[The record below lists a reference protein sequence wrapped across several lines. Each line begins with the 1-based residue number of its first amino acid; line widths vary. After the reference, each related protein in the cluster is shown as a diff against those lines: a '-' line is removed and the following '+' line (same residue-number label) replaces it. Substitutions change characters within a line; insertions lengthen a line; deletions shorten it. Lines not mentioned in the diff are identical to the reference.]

1 MGCGSTPKTFE
12 RELKLE
18 MEKEIELYNT
28 NNDLLFLLYQKLQ
41 ILIDKNP
48 LYNTSLTYFKNSFN
62 SIKNKIDVKNKNQH
76 DYNNEIIEEIIKAFC
91 KDEKDFIK
99 DLFDKVVKHALTNY
113 NFGIVQENNNCLIEI
128 IIELIFIFLTN
139 NQKGKK
145 DMFRNNFKELLKNI
159 NENKDDNNNKYRKEN
174 IFNLIINLVEI
185 HTFFFVNFF
194 LYFAFAE
201 VIINGYDNYEKI
213 IKEDSAIK
221 NINTF
226 VESNINKINTNISTN
241 YLNMLIISEIN
252 SKIKSCFE
260 LENEEDIIS
269 LDENKINLISDFIY
283 EIININNY
291 TKFIFFGENH
301 DF

>member
-1 MGCGSTPKTFE
+1 MGCGSPPKTLE
-12 RELKLE
+12 RELSLDR
-18 MEKEIELYNT
+18 EKEIELYNN

-99 DLFDKVVKHALTNY
+99 DLFDKVVKHALTKY

-128 IIELIFIFLTN
+128 IIGLIFIFLTN

-226 VESNINKINTNISTN
+226 VESNINKINANISTN

-269 LDENKINLISDFIY
+269 LDENKINLISDSI
-283 EIININNY
+283 
-291 TKFIFFGENH
+291 
-301 DF
+301 

>member
-1 MGCGSTPKTFE
+1 MGCGSPPKTLE
-12 RELKLE
+12 RELSLDR
-18 MEKEIELYNT
+18 EKEIELYN
-28 NNDLLFLLYQKLQ
+28 NNHDLLFLLYKKLR
-41 ILIDKNP
+41 ILIEKNP
-48 LYNTSLTYFKNSFN
+48 FYNISLTYFENTFN
-62 SIKNKIDVKNKNQH
+62 SLKNKIDVKNKIQH

-99 DLFDKVVKHALTNY
+99 DLFDKVVKHALTKY

-128 IIELIFIFLTN
+128 IIDLIFIFLTN

-145 DMFRNNFKELLKNI
+145 DLFRKNFKELLKNI

-174 IFNLIINLVEI
+174 FFNLIINLVEI

-194 LYFAFAE
+194 LYFTFSE

-226 VESNINKINTNISTN
+226 VESNINKINANISTN

-252 SKIKSCFE
+252 NKIKSYFE
-260 LENEEDIIS
+260 LENEGEIIY
-269 LDENKINLISDFIY
+269 LGENKINLISDFIY

-291 TKFIFFGENH
+291 TKFIFFGENRN
-301 DF
+301 F

>member
-1 MGCGSTPKTFE
+1 MGCGSPPKTLE
-12 RELKLE
+12 RELNLK
-18 MEKEIELYNT
+18 MEKEIELYNN

-99 DLFDKVVKHALTNY
+99 DLFNKVVKHALTNY

-145 DMFRNNFKELLKNI
+145 EMFRKNFKELLKNI
-159 NENKDDNNNKYRKEN
+159 NENKDDNNNKYREEN

-194 LYFAFAE
+194 LYFTFAE
-201 VIINGYDNYEKI
+201 VIINGYDNYEKM

-226 VESNINKINTNISTN
+226 VESNINKINANISSN

-269 LDENKINLISDFIY
+269 LDENKINLISDSIY
-283 EIININNY
+283 EIINITNY
-291 TKFIFFGENH
+291 TKFLFFGENH
-301 DF
+301 NF